1 MRSRLPRF
9 LGRILAMLALACL
22 VNVGLFGL
30 TIVLSQER
38 EIEHDISEPVGVN
51 LVSLAAPEPP
61 RQEEVQDQE
70 PPPPPPKSDFAPD
83 LIDPGLGNLAG
94 PAIEIGIDLGGVQRE
109 PGAADFIFDSNDL
122 DSAPQVST
130 RVNPEYPFQ
139 AREKGIEG
147 FVAVKVLV
155 GKDGDVRQVN
165 VLKARPEGVF
175 DTAVRKALADW
186 RFKPGEVGGE
196 PVTAWVTTTLYFR
209 LN

>member
-1 MRSRLPRF
+1 MV
-9 LGRILAMLALACL
+9 ALAVV

-38 EIEHDISEPVGVN
+38 DMEQDISDPVGVS

-61 RQEEVQDQE
+61 QQEEIQEHE
-70 PPPPPPKSDFAPD
+70 PPPPQQKPDFAPD
-83 LIDPGLGNLAG
+83 LIDPGFGDLSG
-94 PAIEIGIDLGGVQRE
+94 PAIEIGIEFGGVQRNQ
-109 PGAADFIFDSNDL
+109 AAGDFIFDSTDL
-122 DSAPQVST
+122 DQAPQVSS
-130 RVNPEYPFQ
+130 RINPEYPFQ

-147 FVAVKVLV
+147 YVAVKILV
-155 GKDGDVRQVN
+155 GKDGEVRQAN

-175 DTAVRKALADW
+175 DLAVRKAVAGW
-186 RFKPGEVGGE
+186 KFKPGLVGGE